1 MLTSRNMADTEHSCA
16 SGTEGLNM
24 ADIKMTGLKAVK
36 VKVTLQQTIK
46 AQRGSR
52 DIAVLF
58 L

>member
-1 MLTSRNMADTEHSCA
+1 MK
-16 SGTEGLNM
+16 
-24 ADIKMTGLKAVK
+24 IKPLRSIQENILYLHVVGCKKGVNIALEQAM
-36 VKVTLQQTIK
+36 K

>member
-1 MLTSRNMADTEHSCA
+1 VSHTVTFF
-16 SGTEGLNM
+16 SGFNSSFIT
-24 ADIKMTGLKAVK
+24 KKVK
-36 VKVTLQQTIK
+36 VKDTLEQAMK